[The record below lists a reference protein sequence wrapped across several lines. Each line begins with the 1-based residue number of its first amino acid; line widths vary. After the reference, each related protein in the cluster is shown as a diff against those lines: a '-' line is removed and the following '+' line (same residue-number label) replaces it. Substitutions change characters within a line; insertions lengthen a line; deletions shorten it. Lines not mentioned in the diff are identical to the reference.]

1 MIRFLP
7 CFLISL
13 YRKGIQHSNPLASTN
28 AFALIIRPYETR
40 RTNHC
45 LFSNGT
51 FSTDTPPLF
60 FEMEGVQEVSLALGH
75 DEPVSVGCPLYNEA
89 LAVKG
94 CLILSSNVISR
105 GQMKN
110 RMTFLFKNCQILTSK
125 VRIKIEIKDFQSGNL
140 CVYGGF

>member
-1 MIRFLP
+1 MLQASIIFSAFNTLP
-7 CFLISL
+7 YDTL
-13 YRKGIQHSNPLASTN
+13 N
-28 AFALIIRPYETR
+28 
-40 RTNHC
+40 TNHC
-45 LFSNGT
+45 LFGVWT

-105 GQMKN
+105 G
-110 RMTFLFKNCQILTSK
+110 
-125 VRIKIEIKDFQSGNL
+125 
-140 CVYGGF
+140 